1 MEIEAKFAVPD
12 RPTWRRLAQL
22 RALAGFRLI
31 ARGAGQ
37 VADRYFDTRDGR
49 LRRSGFACRLRTEGD
64 LIVAT
69 LKGLGGAEG
78 AVHRRT
84 EEEVRLPAWDPD
96 PATWPAGPARDLALE
111 LAGGAPLEPLFD
123 LAQRRIRRELCA
135 GERLIAQLSLD
146 FVRLHLTALRRPAV
160 SAYYELEV
168 ELAGAGQEADLAA
181 VVAEL
186 SDVWQLPPEP
196 RSKFE
201 RALALLEA
209 HRAAL
214 ALNLTAEERRTLEAY
229 AVAADSPH
237 GRRARALLAWDEGR
251 PAAEIG
257 RQCGLSAG
265 RVRYW
270 ARAFRQRRLG
280 IFPPVAAT
288 EPAAAAAGLAVPAV
302 PPAEIETAGRPAPA
316 PLAAN
321 RIRTVRRLCETYGV
335 DLLHARRVADHATQL
350 FDLLRPAHKLP
361 GKRRRLLRDAALLNT
376 IAAGPAAGG
385 RSGRDLILAAPLRG
399 LSMTGRLALACTVAL
414 NAESPPPAD
423 DPTWLALDE
432 SLRHQVRLMAAL
444 IRVAEALDASRTQ
457 STAIQSCAGPEG
469 PLCRITLKGS
479 AAATDA
485 ERAGRAADLWQRL
498 VGQRLVFEALPV
510 AEAAAAGATGPVGMP
525 SLPVYTPP
533 AATDSMA
540 EAGCKILALHF
551 GRMLAN
557 EEGTRLGEDPEALH
571 DMRVATRR
579 MRAAFALFAPYYE
592 PKALKSLGKGLRRTG
607 RTLGAVRDLDV
618 LIGKARAYSE
628 HLAAEGH
635 ADLTPLLEAWTA
647 ERTAARGQMLAYL
660 DGPAYRRFVDEFAAF
675 LAAPPTAA
683 VAPTT
688 SDQVRHVVPRLILER
703 YEAVRAFER
712 LLPAADLAIYHA
724 LRIECKGLRYALEFF
739 REVLSEEASALI
751 KQVTAMQ
758 DLLGELQ
765 DARVAEELLKA
776 FLAARREPTAGRE
789 DAAALAGV
797 EAYLAA
803 QHSRQAE
810 LLAAF
815 PAPWAELIGP
825 EFRRRLVLAI
835 AAL

>member
-12 RPTWRRLAQL
+12 RSTWRRLAQL

-168 ELAGAGQEADLAA
+168 ELADAGQEADLAA

-209 HRAAL
+209 RRAAL
-214 ALNLTAEERRTLEAY
+214 ALNLTAEERRTLEAH
-229 AVAADSPH
+229 AAAADSPH

-251 PAAEIG
+251 PAAEVG

-270 ARAFRQRRLG
+270 ARAFRERRLG
-280 IFPPVAAT
+280 IFPPAAAT

-302 PPAEIETAGRPAPA
+302 SPAEIETAGRPAPA
-316 PLAAN
+316 PPAAN
-321 RIRTVRRLCETYGV
+321 RIRTVRRLCEAYGV
-335 DLLHARRVADHATQL
+335 DLPHARRVADHATQL
-350 FDLLRPAHKLP
+350 FDLLRPAHSLP

-414 NAESPPPAD
+414 NAEPSPPAD

-432 SLRHQVRLMAAL
+432 SLRHQVQLMAAL

-457 STAIQSCAGPEG
+457 STAIQSGEGAEG
-469 PLCRITLKGS
+469 PLCRIILKGP

-485 ERAGRAADLWQRL
+485 ERAGQAADLWQRL
-498 VGQRLVFEALPV
+498 AGQRLVFEALPV
-510 AEAAAAGATGPVGMP
+510 AAAAVGATGPAGMP

-540 EAGCKILALHF
+540 EAGRKILTLHF

-628 HLAAEGH
+628 RLAAEGH

-683 VAPTT
+683 IAPTT

-712 LLPAADLAIYHA
+712 LLPDADLATYHA

-739 REVLSEEASALI
+739 REVLGEEASALI
-751 KQVTAMQ
+751 RQVTAMQ

-765 DARVAEELLKA
+765 DARVAEELLTA
-776 FLAARREPTAGRE
+776 FLDARRPPAADRSAE
-789 DAAALAGV
+789 AALAGV

-815 PAPWAELIGP
+815 PAPWADLIGP
-825 EFRRRLVLAI
+825 EFRRRLALAI